1 MVHPLIETISAR
13 MCTILMNSV
22 PFDPIFNSFC
32 RCKFKVHS
40 CRISSATK
48 CTKMYQNGS
57 KSCRLRDESL
67 RCKLIMFVFCRMLNY
82 RNEILVWSS
91 TTFHQKIS
99 NSHSHLRFRTA
110 NEKELNLNEEFNV
123 MNATRIFKVNV
134 LVILLHTEWVMSVN
148 SDLRTLIVRF
158 KHWAIMHFHC
168 TSI

>member
-22 PFDPIFNSFC
+22 PFDPIFISFC

-123 MNATRIFKVNV
+123 MNATRISHFITHGMSYVGEQWFAHADCTLQTLSHNAFSLHVN
-134 LVILLHTEWVMSVN
+134 LKW
-148 SDLRTLIVRF
+148 
-158 KHWAIMHFHC
+158 
-168 TSI
+168 